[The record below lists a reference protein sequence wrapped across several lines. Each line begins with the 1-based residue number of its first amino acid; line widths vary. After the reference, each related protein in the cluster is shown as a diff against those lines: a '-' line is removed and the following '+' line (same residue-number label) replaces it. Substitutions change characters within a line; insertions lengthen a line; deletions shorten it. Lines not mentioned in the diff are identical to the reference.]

1 MRALNQKV
9 NIESVNSAA
18 IDDLRVS
25 VVAFVDPN
33 SAPAPVPVAGVS
45 SVIPTGT
52 RRSRCPVSAAST

>member
-25 VVAFVDPN
+25 
-33 SAPAPVPVAGVS
+33 G
-45 SVIPTGT
+45 G
-52 RRSRCPVSAAST
+52 RLR